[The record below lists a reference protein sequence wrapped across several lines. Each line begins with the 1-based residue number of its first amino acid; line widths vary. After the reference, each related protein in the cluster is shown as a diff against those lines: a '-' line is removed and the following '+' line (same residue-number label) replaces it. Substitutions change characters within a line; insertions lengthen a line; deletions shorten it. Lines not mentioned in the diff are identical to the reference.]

1 MFSRS
6 LNFEPINTKQSLT
19 SGDVVTFADAV
30 IAPGVLLQADVG
42 SQIMIRSGVCIGLG
56 SVIHAR
62 GGNIVIDDGANLGA
76 GVLLIGAVTIG
87 ARACLGA
94 AVTVIDSE
102 VAPGMILEA
111 GTLVGDRSHQATV
124 NDLINTIPMNSSS
137 PSFLPSVEIGPDLNS
152 IISPIVQPI
161 VEPISQPIVSSFV
174 EPIVMTS
181 SFNSNPQNLT
191 STFKYPSEIK
201 AELIGYDRP
210 EIIAAAIVVDSSG
223 KPWQS
228 CDPNPWD
235 PTHHPP
241 GETTCQVTSKP
252 KDQTTFDPTLYSSQN
267 YSSPYPPYQQQPQN
281 STIASPVVE
290 SAVTNSV
297 PIAPIAE
304 PSPAPKSTPDLEPK
318 SVYGQDYVNRMLG
331 KMSGH

>member
-1 MFSRS
+1 MFSRA

-19 SGDVVTFADAV
+19 NGDVVIFADAV
-30 IAPGVLLQADVG
+30 IAPGVLFQADIG

-76 GVLLIGAVTIG
+76 GVLLIGTVTIG

-94 AVTVIDSE
+94 AVTVIDSV

-111 GTLVGDRSHQATV
+111 GTLVGDRSRQATV

-137 PSFLPSVEIGPDLNS
+137 PSVEIGPDLNS

-161 VEPISQPIVSSFV
+161 VEPINQPIVSSFV
-174 EPIVMTS
+174 EPIVS
-181 SFNSNPQNLT
+181 SLSFNSNPQNLT

-201 AELIGYDRP
+201 AESMVYDRS

-235 PTHHPP
+235 PTHHPV

-267 YSSPYPPYQQQPQN
+267 
-281 STIASPVVE
+281 
-290 SAVTNSV
+290 
-297 PIAPIAE
+297 
-304 PSPAPKSTPDLEPK
+304 
-318 SVYGQDYVNRMLG
+318 
-331 KMSGH
+331 